1 MIHIREARSRDL
13 PALGRLFDDY
23 RQFYRLPED
32 VEKATG
38 YITAR
43 LAAGDSVVL
52 VAADEAEQLL
62 GFAHS
67 CIPPG
72 ARSSQAPCT
81 CSTTSTCRPTRGGAA
96 LHARCSRRRRIAR
109 GAMGSCA

>member
-23 RQFYRLPED
+23 RQFYKLPED

-43 LAAGDSVVL
+43 LARS
-52 VAADEAEQLL
+52 AAA
-62 GFAHS
+62 S
-67 CIPPG
+67 SS
-72 ARSSQAPCT
+72 ARATP
-81 CSTTSTCRPTRGGAA
+81 
-96 LHARCSRRRRIAR
+96 RRREW
-109 GAMGSCA
+109 GGT